1 MIYLYGKRFQ
11 QKSGGSN
18 VNKINIGQSDL
29 KASQISLGIMR
40 MNALSVEEAKTVI
53 ETAISEGID
62 HFDHADIYGKGASET
77 IFGQAFKD
85 LGISRDSVVLQTKT
99 GIVPG
104 IMYDFSKEH
113 IIQSVE
119 ESLTRLQTDYVDTL
133 LLHRPDALVEPEE
146 VAEAFDELEKA
157 GKVRTFGVSNH
168 NPLQIELLK
177 KIVNQPLIAN
187 QLQLSLTH
195 TPMIDAG
202 LNVNRTEA
210 GSILHEGQLIDYS
223 RINDMTIQPWS
234 PFQSGNGKKGL
245 FFDHPDYP
253 ELNKVVDEMAEE
265 KGVAREAIAIAWLLR
280 HPAKMQPIVG
290 TMNPDRIKAIT
301 KATEIS
307 LSREEWYKLYLSG
320 GKMLP

>member
-1 MIYLYGKRFQ
+1 M
-11 QKSGGSN
+11 
-18 VNKINIGQSDL
+18 NKISIGQSEL
-29 KASQISLGIMR
+29 MASQISLGIMR
-40 MNALSVEEAKTVI
+40 MNALSVEEAKMVI

-77 IFGQAFKD
+77 IFGQAFKE

-146 VAEAFDELEKA
+146 VAEAFDELEKS

-177 KIVNQPLIAN
+177 KFVNQPLIIN

-202 LNVNRTEA
+202 LNVNRMEA
-210 GSILHEGQLIDYS
+210 GSVLHEGQLIDYS

-245 FFDHPDYP
+245 FFDHPDYL
-253 ELNKVVDEMAEE
+253 ELNKVVDEMAKE
-265 KGVAREAIAIAWLLR
+265 KGMAREAIAIAWLLR

-301 KATEIS
+301 KATEVS